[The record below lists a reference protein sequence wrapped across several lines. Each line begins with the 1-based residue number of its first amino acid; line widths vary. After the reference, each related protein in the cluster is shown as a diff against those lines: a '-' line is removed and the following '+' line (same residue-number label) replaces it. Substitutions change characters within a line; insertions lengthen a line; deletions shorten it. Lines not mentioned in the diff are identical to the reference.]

1 MNIRIPSSCAILALA
16 CSLTQAQPCAPR
28 ETAIMVADDGDV
40 ADNYGW
46 SVAIEGTTAV
56 VGSLNDDAVGSDS
69 GSVYILSYDGN
80 RWDQTQKLVA
90 TGIGSFD
97 GFGDSVAISGDTI
110 VIGSPGDDDAGSGAG
125 AAYVFTN
132 IAGVWTQTT
141 KLVPPTLAGGDNCAS
156 EVDIDQ
162 DTIILSAMLTDSN
175 GSNSGAAY
183 IYRRIAGTW
192 TYMTQLVPNDNAE
205 FDRFGMDV
213 AVSGSRVLI
222 SAPSDD
228 DNGGSSTGS
237 AYIFERDGETWSQT
251 HKLTA
256 SDADPDD
263 QFGERLDLSNTTA
276 LIGSRYDNAPLGNSG
291 SAYIFEFDGSDW
303 IEQPK
308 LTAPDAS
315 SSDYFGQDVAIHN
328 NRAIIGAWGQNDPFG
343 FFNAGAAYAYS
354 KTNGVWSLDNKIVAS
369 DQEGSDFFGYAVAVS
384 DDFAIIGADGNDDFW
399 WGPDAGAVYMIEMNC
414 QAQCPADFTNDG
426 VLDFFDI
433 SAFLSAYS
441 SADPAADFNGDTNFD
456 FFDISAFLSAFAAG
470 CP

>member
-1 MNIRIPSSCAILALA
+1 MNIRILASCAIFALA
-16 CSLTQAQPCAPR
+16 CSLTRAQPCTPR

-46 SVAIEGTTAV
+46 SVAIDGTTAV
-56 VGSLNDDAVGSDS
+56 VGSLNDDASGSDS
-69 GSVYILSYDGN
+69 GSVYILNYDGSS
-80 RWDQTQKLVA
+80 WGQTQKLVA
-90 TGIGSFD
+90 AGVGSFD

-132 IAGVWTQTT
+132 IEGTWIQTI
-141 KLVPPTLAGGDNCAS
+141 KLVPPTLVSGDNCAS
-156 EVDIDQ
+156 EVDIDH

-183 IYRRIAGTW
+183 IYRKIDGAW
-192 TYMTQLVPNDNAE
+192 TYMTQLVSDDIAE
-205 FDRFGMDV
+205 FDRFGIDV
-213 AVSGSRVLI
+213 AISGSRVLI
-222 SAPSDD
+222 SADSDD
-228 DNGGSSTGS
+228 DNGSSSGS
-237 AYIFERDGETWSQT
+237 AYIFQRAGEEWTQT
-251 HKLTA
+251 HKLIA
-256 SDADPDD
+256 SDGDESD
-263 QFGERLDLSNTTA
+263 QFGERLDLSNNSA

-315 SSDYFGQDVAIHN
+315 SSEYFGQDVAIHN
-328 NRAIIGAWGQNDPFG
+328 NRAIIGAWGQNDPAG

-369 DQEGSDFFGYAVAVS
+369 DQEGSDFFGYAVGVS
-384 DDFAIIGADGNDDFW
+384 DEFSIIGADGNDDFW
-399 WGPDAGAVYMIEMNC
+399 WGPDAGAVYMIEMDC
-414 QAQCPADFTNDG
+414 KAACLADFTNDG

-433 SAFLSAYS
+433 SAFLAAYG
-441 SADPAADFNGDTNFD
+441 SADPAADFNGDHNYD
-456 FFDISAFLSAFAAG
+456 FFDISAFLTAFAAG